1 MAETVVGSL
10 SSFSASLASLL
21 LDSPAP
27 AAEAAPAAKAKPS
40 APVAPAHARDAQS
53 TGCSMHR
60 GFKTVI
66 SISDLDGS
74 EKKLEKLLDE
84 SKHIA
89 SYAHHNKNEVRYA
102 FLGDMTPDTIP
113 AGTSLCRTLVAY
125 ESKAKKIHDM
135 DCQTHVCL
143 GGREI
148 AYLRFFERSGGE
160 FLCLEPSVDNVKMM
174 EAALKRPHVVPGAFP
189 EYDADVENAFG
200 SLTFTVNDPADLAK
214 VHSALL
220 LCMWLK
226 LECAC
231 AMTKRAGYVSDAS
244 PGLLRNVLQAEL
256 KQLPQE
262 LNDPAMRCP
271 SDGSVEGGRWL
282 VKQVERFIKDGRLAG
297 AGVRLV
303 PFVYR
308 ATSIFSKFVKTA
320 VLPLLRVGKLIDYV
334 EPPNGYEP
342 NSGVWLMHA
351 GTGLGD
357 KTIVGRLPEQTVVQ
371 SVGSGKEVG
380 VRVRWSGKKIDN
392 QQEWANTLNTSW
404 LEFVDKVEKETATD
418 ADISRWIGLSMP
430 ETQSG
435 PAESEATHQANDLG
449 VESVE
454 SPTIALVGHNG
465 APYGTIT
472 SKTHG
477 DHGHVVQVCGCTCCD
492 NFESLFFGVATW
504 CAKTKKFFKQHHVD
518 RSKNL
523 EELQIDVDILF
534 STLFQTLWSAPH
546 TGTLG
551 PVVRGGRRTM
561 VPSGHE
567 CAELM
572 RVVLWDD
579 DVMTLI
585 PEAYVCTVLHEHALH
600 PLPTTGV
607 VGVVG
612 KMHISNTTSEVIPL
626 KFGQLTPAEEMD
638 ERLEMGTRIWKLAR
652 EPSADPDD
660 VTSFE
665 VKTSSLDRFSG
676 MRAQIARRGS
686 HMILL
691 PA

>member
-1 MAETVVGSL
+1 MAESVVGSL

-27 AAEAAPAAKAKPS
+27 EPAKVVKPKAPT
-40 APVAPAHARDAQS
+40 APAHARDAQS
-53 TGCSMHR
+53 TGCSMHH

-74 EKKLEKLLDE
+74 EKKLEKLLEE

-89 SYAHHNKNEVRYA
+89 SFAHHNKNEIRYA

-113 AGTSLCRTLVAY
+113 AGTSLCRTLVDY

-148 AYLRFFERSGGE
+148 AFLRFFERPGGE
-160 FLCLEPSVDNVKMM
+160 FLWLKSSVENVKLM

-200 SLTFTVNDPADLAK
+200 SLTFGVDDPTDLAK
-214 VHSALL
+214 AHSALL

-231 AMTKRAGYVSDAS
+231 ALTKRAGYVSEAS
-244 PGLLRNVLQAEL
+244 PGLLRNVLKAEL
-256 KQLPQE
+256 GQLPQAM
-262 LNDPAMRCP
+262 NDPAMRCP
-271 SDGSVEGGRWL
+271 PDGSVEGGRWL

-303 PFVYR
+303 SFVYS
-308 ATSIFSKFVKTA
+308 ASSVFSKFVKTA
-320 VLPLLRVGKLIDYV
+320 VLPLLRVGKLVDYV

-342 NSGVWLMHA
+342 NAGVWLMHA

-357 KTIVGRLPEQTVVQ
+357 GTIVGRLPEQTVVK
-371 SVGSGKEVG
+371 SEGKGEEVG
-380 VRVRWSGKKIDN
+380 VRVRWSSKTIEN
-392 QQEWANTLNTSW
+392 QQEWADTLNTSW
-404 LEFVDKVEKETATD
+404 RKFIDEVAAETTTD
-418 ADISRWIGLSMP
+418 ADVSRWIGLSMP

-492 NFESLFFGVATW
+492 GFESLFFGVATW
-504 CAKTKKFFKQHHVD
+504 CAKTKKFFKHHHVD

-561 VPSGHE
+561 VASGRE
-567 CAELM
+567 SAELM

-579 DVMTLI
+579 DVLTLI
-585 PEAYVCTVLHEHALH
+585 PEAYVCAILHEHALH
-600 PLPTTGV
+600 PLPTTGI

-660 VTSFE
+660 VTSFAVE
-665 VKTSSLDRFSG
+665 TSSLDRFSG
-676 MRAQIARRGS
+676 MRVQIAQRGP
-686 HMILL
+686 HVTML